1 MAKTTKRGRQAALMT
16 LQEVSEE
23 KGPPYTTVRDLVIQ
37 GHLPRVTLGDSKRI
51 WVRRADVERLMG
63 GAA

>member
-1 MAKTTKRGRQAALMT
+1 MARKQHTAAKAAQMT
-16 LQEVSEE
+16 LQQVSQE

-51 WVRRADVERLMG
+51 WVRRSDVDRLMG
-63 GAA
+63 GAH

>member
-1 MAKTTKRGRQAALMT
+1 MARKESAAGKSALMT
-16 LQEVSEE
+16 LQQVSAE

-37 GHLPRVTLGDSKRI
+37 GHLPRVALGDSKRI
-51 WVRRADVERLMG
+51 WVRRSDVERLMG